1 MAHAQELS
9 KQVKQ
14 LTMRV
19 RELEEL
25 LEMRAPHLLKM
36 KVEKQEPNDS
46 PMGSVESEISSD
58 AEEGPVATTSNLSP
72 PAPAHSAPIPTASAS
87 QRHEQHVKE
96 GENIK
101 GISEALGSLAI
112 GQDGQMRYRGV
123 TAGAEV
129 SCVLFVF
136 RLLRFTMLIHV
147 TIKVSR
153 RPTTGVCTIRLVY
166 NLFASNSSYSQRTMR
181 ASID

>member
-36 KVEKQEPNDS
+36 KVERQDS
-46 PMGSVESEISSD
+46 PMGSVESEIGSEVEITED
-58 AEEGPVATTSNLSP
+58 APPAASANLSP
-72 PAPAHSAPIPTASAS
+72 PAPSHSASIPTSPPTS
-87 QRHEQHVKE
+87 QRHERHERQERHAEE
-96 GENIK
+96 GENIQ

-129 SCVLFVF
+129 SRVLFSLSVF
-136 RLLRFTMLIHV
+136 FGLSFCSM
-147 TIKVSR
+147 
-153 RPTTGVCTIRLVY
+153 
-166 NLFASNSSYSQRTMR
+166 
-181 ASID
+181 

>member
-14 LTMRV
+14 LTLRV

-36 KVEKQEPNDS
+36 KVEKQEPEDS
-46 PMGSVESEISSD
+46 VMEQIEAETLSELEQP
-58 AEEGPVATTSNLSP
+58 EEVP
-72 PAPAHSAPIPTASAS
+72 SAPPPE
-87 QRHEQHVKE
+87 QRQQRAEAEVEVK
-96 GENIK
+96 GLT
-101 GISEALGSLAI
+101 EALGSLAI

-129 SCVLFVF
+129 GTS
-136 RLLRFTMLIHV
+136 
-147 TIKVSR
+147 
-153 RPTTGVCTIRLVY
+153 
-166 NLFASNSSYSQRTMR
+166 ASPPWSIYSQNE
-181 ASID
+181 